1 MTGRAASVLLAG
13 CLAGMSMGAH
23 GSGAVAQGGDVA
35 VGAWSGDVPA
45 ALGVSE
51 GEGSVS
57 IRPNPELL
65 DRLGLRFD
73 GHEPGRDQFR
83 SPLRVAL
90 PLRLELGDGAP
101 TRVLSGKVDASSLV
115 LRTSSGRRSPP
126 LTLVPGAGLDW
137 DFVDA
142 KGRVWLRIGH
152 AMRSPDIARDGLRLV
167 TADLRVGPALA
178 KWRGEEVEDQ
188 LLGNIAMR
196 LPFVTVAP
204 AKHASAKSC
213 AVPNWPGT
221 PGYVTDV
228 MLVDMNR
235 VDVLRCRRLGG
246 GGTCDG
252 PGGDEGEV
260 VYVPSATLRN
270 RLEADAADVPWFAKF
285 TADQPPYGNDQH
297 PYLVWSFFR
306 LDADGRIEQIA
317 RSGLKHAFA
326 TANELC
332 NDATCPTNG
341 NILGRACQ
349 DLYNAGSNDAAF
361 LLAPRSEVIPA
372 TGVWGRCGSVFDDVI
387 NADNSPGCDGIQD
400 PGVAFDGY
408 TFRMVLRETA
418 IDPALHPGATFYVD
432 AWYVV
437 RDDVDIFNTMGHRSL
452 QPNYAAGAWRVGAL
466 GAFRV
471 GPVVDRWLEAAAAN
485 EETSLAEV
493 SVAEGRVR
501 VAARVKRLPDGR
513 YRYDYAVMNF
523 DFSRAATDAGTS
535 EPNLRI
541 LSNRGFNAIDIALR
555 EGATVDAS
563 EFRDG
568 DPDAAND
575 WTGAPASEAWRW
587 SAPPGTTFDWG
598 SLVFLRLVSPNPPG
612 PGELVLGIADAG
624 SPETLATVALVP
636 DGSRLFVDGF
646 E

>member
-1 MTGRAASVLLAG
+1 MRRWAGGSLAGLLLALLGPVAGAGVPIERAASGVAT
-13 CLAGMSMGAH
+13 
-23 GSGAVAQGGDVA
+23 AV
-35 VGAWSGDVPA
+35 VPTA
-45 ALGVSE
+45 
-51 GEGSVS
+51 EGSLS
-57 IRPNPELL
+57 IRPNPDMLA
-65 DRLGLRFD
+65 RLGLRFE
-73 GHEPGRDQFR
+73 GQPRGRDQFR
-83 SPLRVAL
+83 SALRVVE
-90 PLRLELGDGAP
+90 PLVVELGDGAP
-101 TRVLSGKVDASSLV
+101 TRVASGKVAATG
-115 LRTSSGRRSPP
+115 LRLRSRSGHRSPAVW
-126 LTLVPGAGLDW
+126 LVPRGQLDW
-137 DFVDA
+137 NLVDA
-142 KGRVWLRIGH
+142 KGGIWFSIEHG
-152 AMRSPDIARDGLRLV
+152 MRSPDIARDGLRLV

-178 KWRGEEVEDQ
+178 AWRRLAVRDE
-188 LLGNIAMR
+188 LIGNVGLR
-196 LPFVTVAP
+196 LPLAVDAASP
-204 AKHASAKSC
+204 ATKGAVAKSC
-213 AVPNWPGT
+213 AAPNWPGT

-228 MLVDMNR
+228 SLVDINR

-270 RLEADAADVPWFAKF
+270 RLEADAADVPWYTKF
-285 TADQPPYGNDQH
+285 SGNLPPYGNDQH
-297 PYLVWSFFR
+297 PYLVWSFYR
-306 LDADGRIEQIA
+306 LDAEGRIEQLA

-361 LLAPRSEVIPA
+361 LLAPRTELIPA

-408 TFRMVLRETA
+408 TFRMVLRETT
-418 IDPALHPGATFYVD
+418 IDPALNSGASYYVD

-452 QPNYAAGAWRVGAL
+452 QPNYASGAWRVGAL
-466 GAFRV
+466 GPFQTGAV
-471 GPVVDRWLEAAAAN
+471 IERWLEAAGAT
-485 EETSLAEV
+485 ESTSLGEA

-501 VAARVKRLPDGR
+501 VAARVLRLPDGR

-523 DFSRAATDAGTS
+523 DFSRVATDPGTS

-541 LSNRGFNAIDIALR
+541 LSNRGFSAIEVALPD
-555 EGATVDAS
+555 GAGVDAT

-568 DPDAAND
+568 DPNAAND
-575 WTGAPASEAWRW
+575 WAGGAVPDAWRW
-587 SAPPGTTFDWG
+587 TAPPGVTFDWG
-598 SLVFLRLVSPNPPG
+598 SLVFLRIVSPNPPG
-612 PGELVLGIADAG
+612 SGELLLAIADAG
-624 SPETLATVALVP
+624 SPATLPVSALVP